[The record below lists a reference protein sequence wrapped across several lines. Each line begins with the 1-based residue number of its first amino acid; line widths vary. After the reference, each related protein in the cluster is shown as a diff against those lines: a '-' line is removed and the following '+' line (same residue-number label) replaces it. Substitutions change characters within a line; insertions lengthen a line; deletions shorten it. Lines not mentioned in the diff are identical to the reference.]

1 MVNVSRGAAVPSV
14 FLVVVVAEAESI
26 TQTSEHGGKIQPYHF
41 TPKGGFAEMG
51 GTYSAG
57 SRQEHESKGVA
68 RIGFSAEGRAID
80 LLTLVVI
87 TSIIGAVA
95 RASALRPEARRR
107 CSPRQASQKRT
118 S

>member
-51 GTYSAG
+51 GTYSPG

-68 RIGFSAEGRAID
+68 RIGFFRGGSSDRPLDISRDNDYYWGRGAGFRLAPWSPAP
-80 LLTLVVI
+80 LLT
-87 TSIIGAVA
+87 
-95 RASALRPEARRR
+95 ASGF
-107 CSPRQASQKRT
+107 SK
-118 S
+118 